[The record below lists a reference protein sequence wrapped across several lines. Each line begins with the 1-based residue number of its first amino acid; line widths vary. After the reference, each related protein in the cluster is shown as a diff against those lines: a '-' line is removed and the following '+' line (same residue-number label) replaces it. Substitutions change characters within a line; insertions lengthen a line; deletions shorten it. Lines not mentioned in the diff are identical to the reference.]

1 MIPFY
6 FGADDQRLYG
16 VYEAAHD
23 SGAVSRAAVLC
34 NPVGNEYIQAH
45 RTMRNLS
52 SRLSKAGFHVLRF
65 DYYGTGDSSGGSGD
79 GSPQRWCEN
88 IETAMMELQEMT
100 GAARM
105 SLIGLRFGANLA
117 ARVAARPPAVIN
129 SLALWEPLSDKD
141 GAVAQCT
148 DHDATALAEF
158 LTMESGRVLP
168 ARTLVLMTAEEPRA
182 AVWKAVDV
190 KYVPSPSPWLD
201 GYFEPKVIPV
211 DALSYIVK
219 WLKA

>member
-23 SGAVSRAAVLC
+23 SGADSRAVVLC

-65 DYYGTGDSSGGSGD
+65 DYYGTGDSSGGSD
-79 GSPQRWCEN
+79 EGSPQSWCEN
-88 IETAMMELQEMT
+88 IKAAMLELQQMT

-117 ARVAARPPAVIN
+117 AQVAARPPEMIN
-129 SLALWEPLSDKD
+129 SLALWEPLADNDEAITQS
-141 GAVAQCT
+141 T
-148 DHDATALAEF
+148 THDATTLTRFLAK
-158 LTMESGRVLP
+158 ESVGVLP
-168 ARTLVLMTAEEPRA
+168 ARTLVLMTSKEPSPT
-182 AVWKAVDV
+182 VWETVDV
-190 KYVPSPSPWLD
+190 RYVPSPSPWLD
-201 GYFEPKVIPV
+201 GFFEPKVIPV
-211 DALSYIVK
+211 DALAYIVK
-219 WLKA
+219 WLQA

>member
-16 VYEAAHD
+16 VYEAALD
-23 SGAVSRAAVLC
+23 SGAGSRAVVLC
-34 NPVGNEYIQAH
+34 NPVGNEYIHAH

-65 DYYGTGDSSGGSGD
+65 DYYGTGDSSGGSD
-79 GSPQRWCEN
+79 EGSPQRWCEN
-88 IETAMMELQEMT
+88 IEAAMVELQEMT

-117 ARVAARPPAVIN
+117 ARVAARPPTAIN
-129 SLALWEPLSDKD
+129 SLALWEPLADRD
-141 GAVAQCT
+141 EAVAQCT

-158 LTMESGRVLP
+158 LAMESGGVLP
-168 ARTLVLMTAEEPRA
+168 ARTLVLMTAKEPGPV
-182 AVWKAVDV
+182 VWKAVDV
-190 KYVPSPSPWLD
+190 RYVPSPSPWLD